1 MGTDFAGRDVLSRI
15 MWGARPSL
23 QVGLLSVLI
32 GLPGGL
38 AIGLLAGF
46 YRGSMLETVLMRATE
61 IIAAVPL
68 LIVAIAVVGVLGVKP
83 VALGPLTIT
92 NEVKIVFV
100 LGFSTS
106 RASPAWCTR
115 WRHRRRCPTISGRD
129 ASRGVG
135 DFSLMVGD
143 ILPNCL
149 SVVTVWA
156 TLLTAGG
163 VLAEAGLS
171 FVGLGVQ
178 PPDASWGVML
188 SEARKFIFSGEWWLL
203 LFPGLFISITVIG
216 LNLFGDALRDI
227 LDPRHYTGPE
237 ARLMG
242 GRLLES
248 GGSAGRVS
256 RRRAHGGSGAR
267 GGLCNGDRQALG
279 VLGESG
285 SGKSVS
291 ALSVMRLI
299 QAPGRI
305 TGGAVRFG
313 GARSAEPGGERDAGP
328 SRARDLDGL
337 PGPADGI
344 QPGLQGRAAARARHP
359 HPYLPL
365 REGRAGAPA
374 MEVLGLVGLPDPR
387 RVMRA
392 YPHELSGGMRQR
404 ASSAWP
410 LLRAPA
416 ADRGRATTALDV
428 TVQAQIVELFHDLR
442 ARLDLSLIYI
452 RTISTSWPS
461 SATGPS

>member
-1 MGTDFAGRDVLSRI
+1 MTGAVEVGARGPGVMSTGPAREFLHALAASRTGLFGAIVVAAVATMAILAPWIAPYDPAEMNMASRLQPPSPEHWMGTDFAGRDVLSRI

-61 IIAAVPL
+61 IVAAVPL

-83 VALGPLTIT
+83 VTVGPVTIT

-100 LGFSTS
+100 LGILYIPGLARVVFAVAASEAVS
-106 RASPAWCTR
+106 DYIRA
-115 WRHRRRCPTISGRD
+115 RRIQ
-129 ASRGVG
+129 GVG

-203 LFPGLFISITVIG
+203 LFPGLSISVTVIG

-227 LDPRHYTGPE
+227 LDPRHYTGP
-237 ARLMG
+237 
-242 GRLLES
+242 
-248 GGSAGRVS
+248 
-256 RRRAHGGSGAR
+256 
-267 GGLCNGDRQALG
+267 
-279 VLGESG
+279 
-285 SGKSVS
+285 
-291 ALSVMRLI
+291 
-299 QAPGRI
+299 
-305 TGGAVRFG
+305 
-313 GARSAEPGGERDAGP
+313 
-328 SRARDLDGL
+328 
-337 PGPADGI
+337 
-344 QPGLQGRAAARARHP
+344 
-359 HPYLPL
+359 
-365 REGRAGAPA
+365 
-374 MEVLGLVGLPDPR
+374 
-387 RVMRA
+387 
-392 YPHELSGGMRQR
+392 
-404 ASSAWP
+404 
-410 LLRAPA
+410 
-416 ADRGRATTALDV
+416 
-428 TVQAQIVELFHDLR
+428 
-442 ARLDLSLIYI
+442 RLD
-452 RTISTSWPS
+452 
-461 SATGPS
+461 